1 MNQQKLLFGKTVLV
15 IEDNVFFADVIG
27 QVLELEQVRPYF
39 AVNRQEAL
47 AQLAAHTVDV
57 VLCDYNLPNISGTE
71 LLREIN
77 SLYSVPIVLISGEK
91 PEVLDTLL
99 AEQIISAFVS
109 KPFTRAAI
117 IASLQHAIEP

>member
-15 IEDNVFFADVIG
+15 IEDNAFFADVIG
-27 QVLELEQVRPYF
+27 QVLQLEQVQPYF
-39 AVNRQEAL
+39 AVNREEAL

-77 SLYSVPIVLISGEK
+77 SLCSVPIVLISGEK

>member
-15 IEDNVFFADVIG
+15 IEDNAFFADVIG
-27 QVLELEQVRPYF
+27 QVLQLEQVQPYF
-39 AVNRQEAL
+39 AVNREEAL

-71 LLREIN
+71 LLHEI
-77 SLYSVPIVLISGEK
+77 SRLYLVPIVLISGEE

-99 AEQIISAFVS
+99 ADQTISAFVS

-117 IASLQHAIEP
+117 IASLQHAIQP